1 MDNLLFLLAF
11 AATAVEMT
19 ACFLCAR
26 NLIQLHKEDWD
37 RSRRILTL
45 GAAFSGFMAL
55 LVVLAN
61 IIGTI
66 HELPFFIL
74 QPWIGL
80 LYMSMN
86 IVMALYPI
94 SVIKPE
100 WLTPKNGFILFL
112 PVLLLA
118 ILYLFF
124 TDKWTLLYA
133 PEHIWKNL
141 SQPDVIAR
149 LVSLFLMFPYC
160 LIPLLLP
167 YKYYKSSA
175 YNRWIIL
182 YSLVLLLICV
192 THIALMLTNNGILLI
207 LMPLL
212 ATNFYIFS
220 TEYELEERLRPGKR
234 NAEVIQHVAEEVAPA
249 SSSAPLEQ
257 DLWARICQILDQEE
271 AWRDPDLSLSSLSK
285 LCATNVTYLGRII
298 QQETGKGFKELV
310 NAKRVESVE
319 NQIDDNPDIDV
330 QTAFFNAGF
339 RSRTT
344 AWRNFKEI
352 TGMSPADYRLSL
364 KQQ

>member
-26 NLIQLHKEDWD
+26 NLIQLQSEDWD
-37 RSRRILTL
+37 RSRRMLAI
-45 GAAFSGFMAL
+45 GSAFSGFMAL
-55 LVVLAN
+55 FVVLAN
-61 IIGTI
+61 IVGVIR
-66 HELPFFIL
+66 ELPFFIL
-74 QPWIGL
+74 QPWVGL

-86 IVMALYPI
+86 IVMVLYPI
-94 SVIKPE
+94 SVIRPE
-100 WLTPKNGFILFL
+100 WLTPRNFTLLFL
-112 PVLLLA
+112 PVLMLA

-124 TDKWTLLYA
+124 TDRWTLLYA
-133 PEHIWKNL
+133 PEHIWKNI

-149 LVSLFLMFPYC
+149 LASLFLMFPYC

-175 YNRWIIL
+175 YHKWTVL
-182 YSLVLLLICV
+182 YSVGLLVICI

-234 NAEVIQHVAEEVAPA
+234 NAEVTLREEGHVSTSTAPIE
-249 SSSAPLEQ
+249 P
-257 DLWARICQILDQEE
+257 DLWGRICNIMDQEE

-285 LCATNVTYLGRII
+285 LCATNVTYLGRVI

-310 NAKRVESVE
+310 NAKRVESVTS
-319 NQIDDNPDIDV
+319 QINENPDIDV

-344 AWRNFKEI
+344 AWRNFKDL

>member
-1 MDNLLFLLAF
+1 MDNLLFLLAL

-74 QPWIGL
+74 QPWVGL

-124 TDKWTLLYA
+124 TDRWTLLYA

-175 YNRWIIL
+175 YHRWIVL

-212 ATNFYIFS
+212 ATNFYVFS
-220 TEYELEERLRPGKR
+220 TEYELEERLRPSKR
-234 NAEVIQHVAEEVAPA
+234 QAEVIQQVEETDLA
-249 SSSAPLEQ
+249 SVPMEP
-257 DLWARICQILDQEE
+257 DLWARICHIMDQEE

-298 QQETGKGFKELV
+298 QQETGKGFKEMV
-310 NAKRVESVE
+310 NAKRVESVV
-319 NQIDDNPDIDV
+319 NQIKENPDIDV

-344 AWRNFKEI
+344 AWRNFKDI
-352 TGMSPADYRLSL
+352 TGMSPADFRLSL
-364 KQQ
+364 KQ

>member
-1 MDNLLFLLAF
+1 MDNLLFLLAL

-55 LVVLAN
+55 FVVLAN

-100 WLTPKNGFILFL
+100 WLTPKNGFILFS

-175 YNRWIIL
+175 YHRWIVL

-192 THIALMLTNNGILLI
+192 THIALMLTNNGYLLI
-207 LMPLL
+207 LMPIM
-212 ATNFYIFS
+212 ASTFYTFS
-220 TEYELEERLRPGKR
+220 TEYELEERLRPSKR
-234 NAEVIQHVAEEVAPA
+234 QAEVIQQVEETDLA
-249 SSSAPLEQ
+249 SALMEP
-257 DLWARICQILDQEE
+257 DLWARICHIMDQEE

-298 QQETGKGFKELV
+298 QQETGKGFKEMV
-310 NAKRVESVE
+310 NAKRVESVV
-319 NQIDDNPDIDV
+319 NQIKENPDIDV

-344 AWRNFKEI
+344 AWRNFKDI
-352 TGMSPADYRLSL
+352 TGMSPADFRHSS
-364 KQQ
+364 KQ

>member
-1 MDNLLFLLAF
+1 MEKLLFLLAL

-19 ACFLCAR
+19 ACLICAR
-26 NLIQLHKEDWD
+26 NLIKIHSEDWD
-37 RSRRILTL
+37 RSRRILTI
-45 GAAFSGFMAL
+45 GAIFSGVMAL
-55 LVVLAN
+55 FVILGN
-61 IIGTI
+61 IASSI
-66 HELPFFIL
+66 HELPFFLL

-86 IVMALYPI
+86 IVMVLYPI

-100 WLTPKNGFILFL
+100 WLTPRTGTLLFM
-112 PVLLLA
+112 PVLLLG

-124 TDKWTLLYA
+124 TNRWTLLYA
-133 PEHIWKNL
+133 PEHIWKNIT
-141 SQPDVIAR
+141 QPDVIAR
-149 LVSLFLMFPYC
+149 LVSVFIMIPYC

-175 YNRWIIL
+175 YHRWIVT
-182 YSLVLLLICV
+182 YSVALIVICA
-192 THIALMLTNNGILLI
+192 THIALMLTNNGYLLV
-207 LMPLL
+207 LMPIL
-212 ATNFYIFS
+212 ASTFYTFS

-234 NAEVIQHVAEEVAPA
+234 NADVIQQIEEEAPITA
-249 SSSAPLEQ
+249 APMEQ
-257 DLWARICQILDQEE
+257 DLWGRICYMMDQEE

-285 LCATNVTYLGRII
+285 LCATNVTYLGRVI
-298 QQETGKGFKELV
+298 QQETGMGFKEMV

-319 NQIDDNPDIDV
+319 NQIKENPDIDV

-344 AWRNFKEI
+344 AWRNFKDL

>member
-1 MDNLLFLLAF
+1 MDNLLFLLAL

-55 LVVLAN
+55 IVVLAN

-100 WLTPKNGFILFL
+100 WLTPKNGFILFS

-175 YNRWIIL
+175 YHRWIVL

-207 LMPLL
+207 LMPIM
-212 ATNFYIFS
+212 ASTFYTFS

-234 NAEVIQHVAEEVAPA
+234 QTEVIQQVEETDLA
-249 SSSAPLEQ
+249 SVPMEP
-257 DLWARICQILDQEE
+257 DLWARICQIMDQEE

-298 QQETGKGFKELV
+298 QQETGKGFKEMV
-310 NAKRVESVE
+310 NAKRVESVV
-319 NQIDDNPDIDV
+319 NQIKENPDIDV

-344 AWRNFKEI
+344 AWRNFKDI
-352 TGMSPADYRLSL
+352 TGMSPADFRLSL
-364 KQQ
+364 KQ